1 MNRISSLPPLREVIA
16 RYGLSARRSLGQNFL
31 LDMNLTDKIVR
42 QAGTL
47 AGHDVLEIGPG
58 PGGLTR
64 SLANAGA
71 RRIVVVEKDERFLPA
86 LREIAECSAGTVEVI
101 HADALAIDT
110 AALVRPPARIIA
122 NLPYNVG
129 TPLLADWLSAP
140 TWPPRWRSLTL
151 AFQLELAERLVAVP
165 GTKTYGRISVLAQ
178 WRTSADIVM
187 TIPPSAFVPSP
198 KVTTAVVQMQALPS
212 PAHSA
217 DSETLFRVV
226 KTAFSQRR
234 KMLRSSL
241 KPLDNDISKT
251 LAGAGVSP
259 EARADSVSISDFCSI
274 ARQLCNEQ
282 SPLER

>member
-1 MNRISSLPPLREVIA
+1 MSRISSLPPLREVIA

-42 QAGTL
+42 QAGKL

-71 RRIVVVEKDERFLPA
+71 RRVVAVEKDERFLPA
-86 LREIAECSAGTVEVI
+86 LQEIAECSAGTVEVI

-110 AALVRPPARIIA
+110 VALVSPPARIIA

-140 TWPPRWRSLTL
+140 TWPPPWRSLTL

-165 GTKTYGRISVLAQ
+165 GTKAYGRISVLAQ

-198 KVTTAVVQMQALPS
+198 KVTTAVVQMQALPA
-212 PAHSA
+212 PVHSA

-241 KPLDNDISKT
+241 KPLDKDISKT
-251 LAGAGVSP
+251 LASAGVSP

>member
-1 MNRISSLPPLREVIA
+1 MNLISSLPPLREVIA
-16 RYGLSARRSLGQNFL
+16 RYGLSARRNLGQNFL

-64 SLANAGA
+64 SLVNAGA
-71 RRIVVVEKDERFLPA
+71 RRIVAVEKDERFLPA
-86 LREIAECSAGTVEVI
+86 LQEIAECSCGTVEVI
-101 HADALAIDT
+101 HADAMAIDT
-110 AALVRPPARIIA
+110 AELVRPPARIIA

-129 TPLLADWLSAP
+129 TPLLVDWLSAP
-140 TWPPRWRSLTL
+140 TWPPPWCSLTL
-151 AFQLELAERLVAVP
+151 AFQRELAERMVAVP
-165 GTKTYGRISVLAQ
+165 GTKAYGRISVLAQ
-178 WRTSADIVM
+178 WRTSAEIVM

-198 KVTTAVVQMQALPS
+198 KVTTAVVQMQALPA
-212 PAHSA
+212 PAHFA

-241 KPLDNDISKT
+241 KPLDNDILKT
-251 LAGAGVSP
+251 LAYAGVSP
-259 EARADSVSISDFCSI
+259 DARADSVSISDFCSI